1 MSRSE
6 LVLIEK
12 AIRNRWPISDFKQRL
27 ILSMVKDAV
36 DQSLSARDRA
46 RAAQI
51 LLSMESQNQTDEHT
65 AALQSDRNRFLKV
78 AQQLGIDAD
87 FRLVGQEPAGANH
100 VGTDGPERRD
110 EAAVE
115 RHRPEADDEEQS
127 S

>member
-51 LLSMESQNQTDEHT
+51 LLSMESQNQSDEHT
-65 AALQSDRNRFLKV
+65 AAFQSDRNRFLEV
-78 AQQLGIDAD
+78 ARQLGIEAD
-87 FRLVGQEPAGANH
+87 FRLVTEERADSSNGGVDGAE
-100 VGTDGPERRD
+100 GPEPD
-110 EAAVE
+110 SG
-115 RHRPEADDEEQS
+115 QGY
-127 S
+127 

>member
-51 LLSMESQNQTDEHT
+51 LLSMESQNQSDEHT

-87 FRLVGQEPAGANH
+87 FRLVGQESADSNH
-100 VGTDGPERRD
+100 VGTDGPKRFD
-110 EAAVE
+110 EATVE
-115 RHRPEADDEEQS
+115 RHRPEADDEEQGG
-127 S
+127 

>member
-100 VGTDGPERRD
+100 VGADGPERCD

-115 RHRPEADDEEQS
+115 RYRAQADDEEQGG
-127 S
+127 